1 MEGSAAT
8 TAAPTTQE
16 EKKPQPGNFVSA
28 GKSVAATVTRPG
40 IEQEKQQ
47 DDNAAGAAA
56 TTNGQQTNNAPT
68 EVEVPEL
75 TDDQIKK
82 LFDKKGIKNFDGN
95 FEELGKKLAPVQEK
109 GPEPTPEEKA
119 AAQTERE
126 KNVLKFW
133 LENGG
138 TAEQIV
144 AVKQILGADPK
155 EFAISEVKRELRE
168 AEIPEDQIEEIM
180 KVRYFQESLDGLEKG
195 VDETDE
201 EFDKRKTALEKKIA
215 FGTKKLES
223 KGQYTRK
230 QAQDLITRMEQA
242 YDAAQ
247 SLAAEEVKFSSKVDE
262 HFQKVPRE
270 MTFELGELNKLK
282 IDPVQ
287 FKVDEA
293 DVKEI
298 QELLKDPV
306 KRQQFFFNADN
317 SLNLTN
323 MAEVL
328 LRSKSLDKALKAA
341 LLEGGSRE
349 VAKFEKVFPGSFK
362 DLGVGGQRSGNGVN
376 GRAGVPASYGK
387 PEPVKRQ

>member
-28 GKSVAATVTRPG
+28 GKSVAATVTMPAAYVKT
-40 IEQEKQQ
+40 EEEL
-47 DDNAAGAAA
+47 AGAAA

-75 TDDQIKK
+75 TNDQIKK
-82 LFDKKGIKNFDGN
+82 LFAKNGIQDFDGN
-95 FEELGKKLAPVQEK
+95 FEELGKKIAPPKEK
-109 GPEPTPEEKA
+109 GPEPTAEETA
-119 AAQTERE
+119 AAKTERE
-126 KNVLKFW
+126 KNVLKFY
-133 LENGG
+133 LDNGG
-138 TAEQIV
+138 TPEQLLAI
-144 AVKQILGADPK
+144 KQVLAADPK
-155 EFAISEVKRELRE
+155 EFSISEIKRELRE
-168 AEIPEDQIEEIM
+168 ADIPEDQIDEIM

-195 VDETDE
+195 VDETNDE
-201 EFDKRKTALEKKIA
+201 FNKRKTALEKKIA
-215 FGTKKLES
+215 YGTKKLES

-230 QAQDLITRMEQA
+230 QAQDLLTRMDQA

-247 SLAAEEVKFSSKVDE
+247 ALAAEEVKFSSKVDE

-293 DVKEI
+293 DAKEI
-298 QELLKDPV
+298 QELLRDPV

-323 MAEVL
+323 ITEVL
-328 LRSKSLDKALKAA
+328 LRSKSLEKAA
-341 LLEGGSRE
+341 KVALIEGGSRQ
-349 VAKFEKVFPGSFK
+349 VAIFEKTFPGTFK
-362 DLGVGGQRSGNGVN
+362 DLGVGGQRGGNNAN
-376 GRAGVPASYGK
+376 GRAGVAASYGK
-387 PEPVKRQ
+387 PETVKRQ